1 MRPKRNL
8 TCPCGTAVVGDTED
22 DLVEKT
28 QAHLAE
34 AHVGLDYSRDEI
46 LFIAY

>member
-1 MRPKRNL
+1 MRIKTNL
-8 TCPCGTAVVGDTED
+8 TCPCGTAITGADED
-22 DLVEKT
+22 DLVERA

-34 AHVGLDYSRDEI
+34 SHPGMEYSRDEI

>member
-1 MRPKRNL
+1 MKQRLN
-8 TCPCGTAVVGDTED
+8 CPCGEKIQAENED
-22 DLVEKT
+22 ELVEMT

-34 AHVGLDYSRDEI
+34 VHPDHSYTRDEI

>member
-1 MRPKRNL
+1 MKQRLN
-8 TCPCGTAVVGDTED
+8 CPCGEKIQAENED
-22 DLVEKT
+22 ELVEKT

-34 AHVGLDYSRDEI
+34 AHPDHSYTRDEI